1 MRRSIFACGLLLA
14 LAGIPSAVAAAAGGN
29 EPLAAVAAAAG
40 GNGPLA
46 AVARHVAQARAN
58 SIDYWNDRAVR
69 AEAATTRWLTVVRG
83 RPPQHASHTSQANS
97 PQTAQD
103 TARAWHRR
111 AIAAW
116 RLATHPPHRRAWF
129 CIHHREGSWTDPDA
143 PYWGG
148 LQMDY
153 SFQSAYGA
161 WLLKH
166 KGTANHWTPLAQIWA
181 AVRAWRVRGFEP
193 WAGTAHACGVY

>member
-14 LAGIPSAVAAAAGGN
+14 LAGIPSAVAATAGANGRQTPAATP
-29 EPLAAVAAAAG
+29 EPR
-40 GNGPLA
+40 PL
-46 AVARHVAQARAN
+46 VDVHT
-58 SIDYWNDRAVR
+58 IDYWSDKARRAQ
-69 AEAATTRWLTVVRG
+69 AATTRWVTVVRG
-83 RPPQHASHTSQANS
+83 RPPRYPSVMRGTPSAH
-97 PQTAQD
+97 
-103 TARAWHRR
+103 TARSIALAWHRR

-116 RLATHPPHRRAWF
+116 RFAQHPPYRRAWY
-129 CIHHREGSWTDPDA
+129 CIHNYEGSWSDPNA

-166 KGTANHWTPLAQIWA
+166 KGTANHWTPLEQIWTG
-181 AVRAWRVRGFEP
+181 VRAWRVRGFAP
-193 WAGTAHACGVY
+193 WSTTAHTCGVY